1 MSGWRLAGD
10 ATSGL
15 RLETTRGFGHD
26 QFTWEDLLY
35 SQLTDVRLYVLYF
48 PSRFDLPADEHCMH
62 LLRTFGDNTSTA
74 TSVNFWDPRDQQ
86 CGDALALFG
95 VPSPPAL
102 VLVNGLQLT
111 SVHDAKLYSISFID
125 KDVLTDTDSFV
136 AAVNLAHEVVSKGD
150 PKEIARLIQKRDHEA
165 LYEVIGR
172 VGAAARDHLVR
183 LKPKLGLP
191 GGISIGLGGS

>member
-1 MSGWRLAGD
+1 
-10 ATSGL
+10 
-15 RLETTRGFGHD
+15 
-26 QFTWEDLLY
+26 
-35 SQLTDVRLYVLYF
+35 
-48 PSRFDLPADEHCMH
+48 MH

-136 AAVNLAHEVVSKGD
+136 EAVRRVAHGGSVIDAEVVG
-150 PKEIARLIQKRDHEA
+150 RL
-165 LYEVIGR
+165 VGR
-172 VGAAARDHLVR
+172 RRRPPPDL
-183 LKPKLGLP
+183 
-191 GGISIGLGGS
+191 I